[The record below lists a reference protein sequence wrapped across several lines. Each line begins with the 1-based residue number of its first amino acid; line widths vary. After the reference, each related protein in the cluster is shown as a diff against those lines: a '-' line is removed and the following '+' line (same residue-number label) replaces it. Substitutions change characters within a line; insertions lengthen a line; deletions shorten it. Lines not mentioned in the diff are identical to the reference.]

1 MELIDL
7 LENGARLLLEK
18 QQMESG
24 SDLAIILIDV
34 LIKSKIE
41 ITEEWISKVTKLFSL
56 MNPSMPERETYV
68 ANATRWSMG
77 TKTSGHPSFHSVR
90 LSYQLLRSKDEISDY
105 SYYEIR
111 LAGESWHTI
120 WVICMLHAI
129 CKCCAK
135 CSFGFSSFM
144 LLCAY

>member
-1 MELIDL
+1 
-7 LENGARLLLEK
+7 
-18 QQMESG
+18 MESG

-77 TKTSGHPSFHSVR
+77 TKTSGHPSFHSV
-90 LSYQLLRSKDEISDY
+90 SPFNYQLFRIYCVENFK
-105 SYYEIR
+105 YYLYNIR
-111 LAGESWHTI
+111 LEGESYHI
-120 WVICMLHAI
+120 NWVTYMRYVVHIGRIIYITQMILR
-129 CKCCAK
+129 
-135 CSFGFSSFM
+135 
-144 LLCAY
+144 

>member
-77 TKTSGHPSFHSVR
+77 TKTSGHPSFHSV
-90 LSYQLLRSKDEISDY
+90 SSFCYQLFRSFYVENFKDFS
-105 SYYEIR
+105 YEIT
-111 LAGESWHTI
+111 LEGESYHAN
-120 WVICMLHAI
+120 WVMRMLHAV
-129 CKCCAK
+129 C
-135 CSFGFSSFM
+135 G
-144 LLCAY
+144 